1 MGFYYALLGHLLI
14 DKQQQPPHAWWAWI
28 DRFWPSHEKGRRLHE
43 LQKKDRGRG
52 WTSIAVADNGNLA
65 RPHAVSEHL
74 RTSSMLRSQACRRVL
89 GSDSDD
95 VQFGHSATPTFAA
108 SRHYQEAVLVPRRR
122 TAAGAFIVPMQGGPA
137 DLRSRPG
144 VTYRRQRMH
153 ACMASS
159 VQGWSWSWCIYGR
172 AAQQ

>member
-1 MGFYYALLGHLLI
+1 MVI
-14 DKQQQPPHAWWAWI
+14 
-28 DRFWPSHEKGRRLHE
+28 
-43 LQKKDRGRG
+43 
-52 WTSIAVADNGNLA
+52 LA

-74 RTSSMLRSQACRRVL
+74 QHTSSMLRSQACRR
-89 GSDSDD
+89 SDSDD
-95 VQFGHSATPTFAA
+95 VRFGHSATPTFAA

-159 VQGWSWSWCIYGR
+159 VQGWSWSWCM
-172 AAQQ
+172 AAPPSSNDLFFSLSLSFSLFSIGSSTRNQLKLFFAFTICSVGGFHSWNTDR

>member
-1 MGFYYALLGHLLI
+1 MVI
-14 DKQQQPPHAWWAWI
+14 
-28 DRFWPSHEKGRRLHE
+28 
-43 LQKKDRGRG
+43 
-52 WTSIAVADNGNLA
+52 LA

-74 RTSSMLRSQACRRVL
+74 QHTSSMLRSQACRR
-89 GSDSDD
+89 SDSDD
-95 VQFGHSATPTFAA
+95 VRFGHSATPTFAA

-153 ACMASS
+153 ACMHGFFSS
-159 VQGWSWSWCIYGR
+159 GRDGPDRDAYMAAPPSSNDLFSLSLSFFSFSSEVAQGIS
-172 AAQQ
+172 